1 MCLSLCLRLSLRL
14 VRTNRHSHRG
24 RYYFYQRVSGSECLF
39 LVLSTIF
46 SLLLSSLSLLH
57 SHSLSPLCLCLAVCF
72 SLPLFVCLSLS
83 VSRSLSVC
91 LCASRVL
98 SFFFITYR
106 LR

>member
-57 SHSLSPLCLCLAVCF
+57 SHSLSPLCFCL
-72 SLPLFVCLSLS
+72 PPVCLSVSLCISFSLCLS
-83 VSRSLSVC
+83 
-91 LCASRVL
+91 LCISCFVFL
-98 SFFFITYR
+98 LHNR